1 MKDKSIIWVFIV
13 FSQFAFSQIQGIVKD
28 SLSGKPIP
36 YVNIWVEN
44 ENIGTTT
51 EENGEFNISVSQKRK
66 NLIVSVIGYQKKIIK
81 ISQSKNIFLSPS
93 DFQIQEVIISNRK
106 NTKEIEIGKTNS
118 LISQA
123 FESGPK
129 IDLKYF
135 PYFPSYKKTKYIKKI
150 VINTDNRLEEALI
163 RMHLYSV
170 GKDSLPEKE
179 LLTKDLIISVK
190 SGTRNNKINLTSFDL
205 KMPTEGVFVG
215 FEKLMI
221 EKNKFEKKIK
231 DANSNL
237 VKTQITYC
245 PYILY
250 NTVESQYKYTFSG
263 GKWMKSAA
271 KITIDE
277 PAINLILTN

>member
-1 MKDKSIIWVFIV
+1 MKDKRIIWVFIV

-221 EKNKFEKKIK
+221 EKNKRCQFKFSK
-231 DANSNL
+231 NTNNL
-237 VKTQITYC
+237 LS
-245 PYILY
+245 LY
-250 NTVESQYKYTFSG
+250 S
-263 GKWMKSAA
+263 
-271 KITIDE
+271 
-277 PAINLILTN
+277 L

>member
-1 MKDKSIIWVFIV
+1 MKDKRIIWVFIV

-123 FESGPK
+123 FES
-129 IDLKYF
+129 
-135 PYFPSYKKTKYIKKI
+135 
-150 VINTDNRLEEALI
+150 A
-163 RMHLYSV
+163 
-170 GKDSLPEKE
+170 
-179 LLTKDLIISVK
+179 
-190 SGTRNNKINLTSFDL
+190 
-205 KMPTEGVFVG
+205 
-215 FEKLMI
+215 
-221 EKNKFEKKIK
+221 KNF
-231 DANSNL
+231 
-237 VKTQITYC
+237 
-245 PYILY
+245 
-250 NTVESQYKYTFSG
+250 
-263 GKWMKSAA
+263 
-271 KITIDE
+271 
-277 PAINLILTN
+277 